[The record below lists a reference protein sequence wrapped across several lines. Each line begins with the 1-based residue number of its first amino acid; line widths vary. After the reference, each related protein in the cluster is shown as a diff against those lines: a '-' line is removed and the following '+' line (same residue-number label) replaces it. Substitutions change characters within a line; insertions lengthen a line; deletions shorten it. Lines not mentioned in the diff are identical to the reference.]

1 MNAGPANAFRGALR
15 GAMRD
20 WASLIKLSHSVF
32 ALPFALLSL
41 LVATG
46 GRPSPRLLVLCVLA
60 VVAAR
65 SAAMAYNRFVDRDV
79 DAANPRTAGREIP
92 RGAIAARSALWF
104 AAGSGA
110 LFVLCCALLGPWCGW
125 LSPPVLGWLLL
136 YSHSKRFTAL
146 CHLWLGTALGLAPVA
161 AWVAA
166 RNGFDGVAAPLL
178 LGAGVACWVAGF
190 DVLYACQDEAFDRG
204 HGLRSIPARLGAS
217 RAMLVSRVLHAAAIV
232 LFALFGVQ
240 ARLGWGFAVGIGAAA
255 LLLLWQHRLLRPG
268 DLRRIHAAF
277 FTANGALSVAMLA
290 AACADLYLFG

>member
-1 MNAGPANAFRGALR
+1 VKAGPANAFRGAL
-15 GAMRD
+15 RD

-60 VVAAR
+60 VIAAR

-79 DAANPRTAGREIP
+79 DAANPRTTGREIP
-92 RGAIAARSALWF
+92 RGAIGARSALWF

-125 LSPPVLGWLLL
+125 LSLPVLGWLLL

-166 RNGFDGVAAPLL
+166 RNGFDGATAPLL

-204 HGLRSIPARLGAS
+204 HGLRSIPARLGAR
-217 RAMLVSRVLHAAAIV
+217 RAMLVSRGLHAAAIV
-232 LFALFGVQ
+232 LFALFGAR
-240 ARLGWGFAVGIGAAA
+240 ARLGAGFAVGIGAAA

-268 DLRRIHAAF
+268 DLRAIHAAF
-277 FTANGALSVAMLA
+277 FTANGALSLAMLA
-290 AACADLYLFG
+290 AACVDLYLF